1 VIRKHANSAVIA
13 LIGLLCAITLV
24 TFFVAVPFYSDRSQR
39 AQQTQQDNR
48 DRVRQQVRTQEFL
61 HMFDCTYGA
70 SQRTIL
76 RLDIGREQQAQ
87 SAALAAKRINE
98 AQHQQQ
104 RADLNQLQW
113 EQAHRREAQ
122 YRLRLINLPVLDGV
136 RPCDDVIQ
144 VQVVPP
150 IPPEKK

>member
-1 VIRKHANSAVIA
+1 MDSREAPPTNERLGWEVENLKKTV
-13 LIGLLCAITLV
+13 
-24 TFFVAVPFYSDRSQR
+24 
-39 AQQTQQDNR
+39 QDNR
-48 DRVRQQVRTQEFL
+48 DRAAQQVRTQEFL

-76 RLDIGREQQAQ
+76 RLDISRERQAQ
-87 SAALAAKRINE
+87 EAALTAKHINQV
-98 AQHQQQ
+98 QHQQQ

-122 YRLRLINLPVLDGV
+122 YRLRLINLPILDGV
-136 RPCDDVIQ
+136 RPCTDVIQ
-144 VQVVPP
+144 AQRVPS

>member
-1 VIRKHANSAVIA
+1 MRQHASAA
-13 LIGLLCAITLV
+13 LVALVGLLCAVTLF
-24 TFFVAVPFYSDRSQR
+24 TFFVAVPFYSDRAQR
-39 AQQTQQDNR
+39 AQQTQQDTR
-48 DRVRQQVRTQEFL
+48 DRARQQVRTQEFL

-76 RLDIGREQQAQ
+76 RLDINREQQAQ
-87 SAALAAKRINE
+87 AAAIAAKRINE
-98 AQHQQQ
+98 TQHQQQ
-104 RADLNQLQW
+104 RADLNQVQW

-122 YRLRLINLPVLDGV
+122 YRLRLINLPILDGV

-144 VQVVPP
+144 VQVVPT